1 MIKNQRK
8 KVTVSQLLS
17 QSSVNDILDEM
28 SKAQIKDCAVVF
40 RRDDGEIISRWI
52 GDNLALTTMAVIL
65 AHDIENDIGVA
76 EDA

>member
-8 KVTVSQLLS
+8 KVTVSQLLA
-17 QSSVNDILDEM
+17 QSSVNDILDEI
-28 SKAQIKDCAVVF
+28 SKAQIKDCAIVF
-40 RRDDGEIISRWI
+40 RRDDGKIITRWT